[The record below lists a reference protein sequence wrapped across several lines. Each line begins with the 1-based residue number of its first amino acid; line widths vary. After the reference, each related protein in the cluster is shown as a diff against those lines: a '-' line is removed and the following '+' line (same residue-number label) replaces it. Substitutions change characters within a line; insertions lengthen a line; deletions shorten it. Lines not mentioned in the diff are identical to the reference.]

1 MGVTEAHLHLLV
13 AHHAHP
19 VRGARCEFATG
30 FAHAQLADA
39 TGGATVGDATQFGG
53 AAGAVA
59 TRVARV
65 CVVVVVLFELLL
77 LLLLTGLHGC
87 LLLMWLLCGIEWLHS
102 TNDLGRTLAP
112 QCIQFGAQEPVVVE
126 TRLELLMKL
135 LLESLLLLC
144 GVFMLI

>member
-1 MGVTEAHLHLLV
+1 V

-39 TGGATVGDATQFGG
+39 TGGAPVGDAPQFGV

-77 LLLLTGLHGC
+77 LLIGLHGC
-87 LLLMWLLCGIEWLHS
+87 LWLLLCGIEWLHS
-102 TNDLGRTLAP
+102 TNDLGRTLTP
-112 QCIQFGAQEPVVVE
+112 QSIQFGAQEPVVVVVE
-126 TRLELLMKL
+126 IVGVIVVVWCYVV
-135 LLESLLLLC
+135 ESLLN
-144 GVFMLI
+144 MLQLSL